1 MLRAICAL
9 VLAAAVDASA
19 GIAHPNLALRG
30 GGKAF
35 PKLPDSITPGVLYG
49 DQVKDLIQHAKD
61 NCYAIPAVNCV
72 SSGSINSVLEAAAK
86 YKSPVMIQFSN
97 GGSQYYAGKS
107 VESPKDTL
115 KGCVLGAIAVCLL
128 ALTPSARRLRVA
140 PLRCLRRCPLPR
152 DSAALHL
159 PSSWPG
165 ALGKPVTSMGGCYG
179 DGLGAVGR
187 KRFELPT
194 PITCGQAVPCGP
206 CGDLR

>member
-19 GIAHPNLALRG
+19 GIAYPNLALRG

-140 PLRCLRRCPLPR
+140 PLRCLRRCPLP
-152 DSAALHL
+152 
-159 PSSWPG
+159 
-165 ALGKPVTSMGGCYG
+165 
-179 DGLGAVGR
+179 
-187 KRFELPT
+187 
-194 PITCGQAVPCGP
+194 
-206 CGDLR
+206 

>member
-1 MLRAICAL
+1 M
-9 VLAAAVDASA
+9 
-19 GIAHPNLALRG
+19 
-30 GGKAF
+30 
-35 PKLPDSITPGVLYG
+35 LYG

-140 PLRCLRRCPLPR
+140 PLRCLRRCPLP
-152 DSAALHL
+152 
-159 PSSWPG
+159 
-165 ALGKPVTSMGGCYG
+165 
-179 DGLGAVGR
+179 
-187 KRFELPT
+187 
-194 PITCGQAVPCGP
+194 
-206 CGDLR
+206 